1 MPILTQQTLQ
11 GPWNPD
17 FEMRTEEN
25 RFFSLPALNLSLS
38 YLQVFGGFPMHG
50 HFPGACRGVSG
61 GDERDT
67 GARCSC
73 ANMSKASLAAAAQ
86 VLTCFTSFTSTVSY

>member
-1 MPILTQQTLQ
+1 
-11 GPWNPD
+11 
-17 FEMRTEEN
+17 
-25 RFFSLPALNLSLS
+25 
-38 YLQVFGGFPMHG
+38 MHG

-86 VLTCFTSFTSTVSY
+86 VLTCFTCFTSTVSY

>member
-1 MPILTQQTLQ
+1 LYCVKLVILTQQTLQ

-38 YLQVFGGFPMHG
+38 YLQVLG
-50 HFPGACRGVSG
+50 RIRS
-61 GDERDT
+61 
-67 GARCSC
+67 S
-73 ANMSKASLAAAAQ
+73 
-86 VLTCFTSFTSTVSY
+86 